1 MMKRF
6 LVLLVLG
13 LGLGCTHGEESECS
27 KYVSLLGG
35 TDPKE
40 ALENIAE
47 KKSQDAVPIM
57 KDMFD
62 PRQGKFNKEIIRVLT
77 RIWSPDPEEF
87 KTEAEKFEKKKPV
100 YIELLKLALQSPDT
114 ASLAAANIAEWKLL
128 ELKPDLL
135 KMMREDVKTAQPQF
149 ASAYAPAL
157 RLLAADEMGLS
168 EDLEEMLIGLA
179 NNTPDIQGIEVNKLA
194 VEGLGKLKTRNPEAI
209 KALAR
214 GLFLVAKDG
223 GTTFKESVKSLL
235 QVGHA
240 ATPFLL
246 DIMESKP
253 GDEKVRYME
262 EFAVKNAISEWKW
275 RKGMRVP
282 MVLAQLRDPRAAG
295 AMLRDIARPV
305 IEPANLPDALK
316 LDWTIEMT
324 NSLKFDSWGIMSVM
338 TAEQM
343 PEALKLIRD
352 RNVEGSARL
361 QLALGLAFNFTP
373 ASMET
378 LLKVSYEPQTD
389 VEEEDTDDPKAKEA
403 KPSLGEPAKESD
415 FVIRFVQP
423 LAYGLDAAHIEQF
436 NDIYIDGF
444 DENFGDVEKSEDIQE
459 RLDQIDIKVLVNVSA
474 ACKENMV
481 CLLTV
486 LQGGQGKVEGNS
498 VVYDPDTVKG
508 VDDRE
513 TEYVKAMAR
522 AKAALHLGR
531 LSGKK
536 EERAEILKAFG
547 KVYAALDYDDELY
560 GDLRQVILLGMERQ
574 GIADTAAAAA
584 MLRDLI
590 ASEDKKNVESVKVW
604 NQRLEALLYYIES
617 YKP

>member
-13 LGLGCTHGEESECS
+13 LGFGCSHGEESECS

-47 KKSQDAVPIM
+47 KKCQDAVPIM

-77 RIWSPDPEEF
+77 RIWAPNPDEF
-87 KTEAEKFEKKKPV
+87 KTEAEKFEKKKPLYV
-100 YIELLKLALQSPDT
+100 ELLRLALQSPDT

-149 ASAYAPAL
+149 SSAYAPAL

-168 EDLEEMLIGLA
+168 EDLEDMLIGLA

-194 VEGLGKLKTRNPEAI
+194 VEGLGKLKTKNPEGI
-209 KALAR
+209 KALVR

-235 QVGHA
+235 QVGQA

-282 MVLAQLRDPRAAG
+282 MVLAQLRDTRAAG

-324 NSLKFDSWGIMSVM
+324 NSLKFDSWGIMSVATPEIM
-338 TAEQM
+338 T
-343 PEALKLIRD
+343 EALKIIRD

-378 LLKVSYEPQTD
+378 LLKVSYEAQVD
-389 VEEEDTDDPKAKEA
+389 VEEEDTDEAKAAA
-403 KPSLGEPAKESD
+403 KPSLGEVAKESD

-423 LAYGLDAAHIEQF
+423 LAYGLDAAHLEQF
-436 NDIYIDGF
+436 NDIFVDGF

-459 RLDQIDIKVLVNVSA
+459 RLDQIDIKVLIAVSG
-474 ACKENMV
+474 ACKDNV
-481 CLLTV
+481 TCLLTV
-486 LQGGQGKVEGNS
+486 FEGGPGKVEGNS

-508 VDDRE
+508 IDDRE

-531 LSGKK
+531 FAGKK
-536 EERAEILKAFG
+536 EERAEILKSFG
-547 KVYAALDYDDELY
+547 KTYAALAYDDELY
-560 GDLRQVILLGMERQ
+560 GDLRQIILLGMERQ
-574 GIADTAAAAA
+574 GMANTAGAAA

-604 NQRLEALLYYIES
+604 NQRLEALLYFIEA
-617 YKP
+617 YKG